1 MTSGEL
7 EHPQGHPE
15 HDTLVDSEPQLRWN
29 PLFLEVL
36 SLQFEYSGR
45 AIPKA
50 EAHAFWRDNE
60 DIARLNTLARQ
71 EKLVGE
77 KVSLSGEGVI
87 EPKVT
92 MNVINDTAHI
102 AAKEAFDA
110 PEDSFEAS
118 INPPRI
124 KGSFKGFDLRFKTNY
139 EADMFIPVITYK
151 VSTGTSRTPYASIES
166 FASGDVGVSI
176 LEFDKDTFNETARR
190 LLDAIK
196 ALAPEY
202 GEELDN
208 LAIVLAEDPLKVE
221 HVSYAAYK
229 SKEILED
236 AEQDDK
242 QKLEDA
248 LSDLVLH
255 YLKRTPAFKIKTPSY
270 LVSDNER
277 SVDSKRFIST
287 PSSPRVFNQP
297 VRTVTFM
304 DQYALTER
312 GPRRIG
318 QRALHIVLSDDDDD
332 ALTYVPVHEMT
343 EFSKA

>member
-15 HDTLVDSEPQLRWN
+15 HDTLVDSEPQLRWS

-60 DIARLNTLARQ
+60 DIARLNALAKQ

-77 KVSLSGEGVI
+77 KASLSGEGVI
-87 EPKVT
+87 EPRVT

-102 AAKEAFDA
+102 TASGAFETKGDTL
-110 PEDSFEAS
+110 EAS
-118 INPPRI
+118 ISPPRI
-124 KGSFKGFDLRFKTNY
+124 KGRFKGFDLRFKTNY

-151 VSTGTSRTPYASIES
+151 VSTGTSRTQYASIES
-166 FASGDVGVSI
+166 FASGDVGVST
-176 LEFDKDTFNETARR
+176 LEFDKDTFNETARY
-190 LLDAIK
+190 LLDTVK
-196 ALAPEY
+196 GLAPEY
-202 GEELDN
+202 GQELDN
-208 LAIVLAEDPLKVE
+208 LAVVLAEDPLKVE

-236 AEQDDK
+236 AEQEDK
-242 QKLEDA
+242 QRLEDA
-248 LSDLVLH
+248 LSDLIFH
-255 YLKRTPAFKIKTPSY
+255 YLQRTPSFKIKTPSY
-270 LVSDNER
+270 LVADNER
-277 SVDSKRFIST
+277 NVDSKRYIST
-287 PSSPRVFNQP
+287 PSSPQVFNQP

-332 ALTYVPVHEMT
+332 TLTYVPVHEMT
-343 EFSKA
+343 DFSKS